1 MNLLN
6 EKILIVDDT
15 VENLN
20 ILKNI
25 LTNEGYELYLS
36 KDGNKAFDI
45 AKKIVPDL
53 ILLDIMMPIIDGYET
68 CKLLK
73 NNDITKNI
81 PIIFLSALTNPDDKV
96 KAFDLGA
103 VDYISKP
110 FNLQEVLVRVKSHL
124 STSSMIKSLNNLIEK
139 SFHEIYTP
147 LSVIQSGIEMQVLD
161 HGKTQYL
168 DSIQAA
174 SRNLNVIADDLYY
187 TIKKEVVD
195 FVPQW
200 IELVPFI
207 REQIKYLH
215 PIANKKDITIDL
227 KTEIEDPMIFINELE
242 LKKLITN
249 ILSNAI
255 KYSFQNTCID
265 ISIKE
270 VMDGFLSIEFL
281 NHGNTIKDCNKIFT
295 NQYQEDNSKLG
306 LGIGLDIVSMICQ
319 KNNIKIDL
327 QSKDEK
333 TTFKLIYKEKI

>member
-20 ILKNI
+20 LLKNI
-25 LTNEGYELYLS
+25 LKDDGYELYLS

-53 ILLDIMMPIIDGYET
+53 ILLDIMMPIIDGYDT

-73 NNDITKNI
+73 DNDITKNI
-81 PIIFLSALTNPDDKV
+81 PIIFLSALDNPEDKI
-96 KAFDLGA
+96 KAFNLGA

-110 FNLQEVLVRVKSHL
+110 FNAQEVLVRVKSHL
-124 STSSMIKSLNNLIEK
+124 STSTMIKSLNNLIEK

-147 LSVIQSGIEMQVLD
+147 LSVIQSGLEMQVLE
-161 HGKTQYL
+161 HGDTQYL
-168 DSIQAA
+168 QSIQAA

-195 FVPQW
+195 FVPDW

-207 REQIKYLH
+207 DEQIKYLQ
-215 PIANKKDITIDL
+215 PIANKKDITFTLDKTID
-227 KTEIEDPMIFINELE
+227 DPMIYINDLE
-242 LKKLITN
+242 LKKVLLN
-249 ILSNAI
+249 ILTNAI
-255 KYSFQNTCID
+255 KYTFKGTNIEIL
-265 ISIKE
+265 ISE
-270 VMDGFLSIEFL
+270 LEDGYISMEFI
-281 NHGNTIKDCNKIFT
+281 NQGKTIKDTEKIFQ
-295 NQYQEDNSKLG
+295 NQYQEDNSRLG
-306 LGIGLDIVSMICQ
+306 LGIGLDIVSSVCK
-319 KNNIKIDL
+319 KNNIQIDV

>member
-53 ILLDIMMPIIDGYET
+53 ILLDIMMPIIDGFET

-73 NNDITKNI
+73 NDDITKNI